1 LNEFSMRL
9 RNQAMTRNLTREEL
23 YELVWSKP
31 MTHVA
36 KELGVS
42 DVMVGKLCR
51 EKMVPKPPRGY
62 WANLES
68 ENKVAFYVKPPLPDL
83 FAQRTDFNQVMM
95 NEYRVRDS
103 LRTDRFDPENLQE
116 PVPEPPKP
124 FTESLQEFRVRIE
137 GVFPKLP
144 RLSDTQKVMHQYV
157 QKVNEADLL
166 IATRR
171 KRERWAPDPKFQNE
185 QGRQHLQLLD
195 TFIRCFEFLG
205 FDVTLRGRKNFVFS
219 THIFRFYK
227 NFHVFVKKYEPS
239 QFERKHLQ
247 ASKKTTYCFAWSDDD
262 IEVTKGKLYYEFDEI
277 TTDAVKTVVM
287 DLVMREEESYRRQ
300 VIRGY
305 ASDVESRRDAIAR
318 YQKRLEVLVEMRKRA
333 HEELILKRSS
343 LLRKAVEDIAYA
355 DQIRELI
362 SIFQTKFLLSEEAI
376 DDFND
381 WARWALAEASQI
393 DPRRMNCSA
402 INSWIQAFQVQR
414 T

>member
-1 LNEFSMRL
+1 
-9 RNQAMTRNLTREEL
+9 
-23 YELVWSKP
+23 
-31 MTHVA
+31 
-36 KELGVS
+36 
-42 DVMVGKLCR
+42 
-51 EKMVPKPPRGY
+51 
-62 WANLES
+62 
-68 ENKVAFYVKPPLPDL
+68 
-83 FAQRTDFNQVMM
+83 
-95 NEYRVRDS
+95 
-103 LRTDRFDPENLQE
+103 
-116 PVPEPPKP
+116 
-124 FTESLQEFRVRIE
+124 
-137 GVFPKLP
+137 
-144 RLSDTQKVMHQYV
+144 MHPYV

-166 IATRR
+166 IAARR

-185 QGRQHLQLLD
+185 QGRQHLQMLD

-219 THIFRFYK
+219 THIFRLYK
-227 NFHVFVKKYEPS
+227 NFHVFVKKYEPN

-262 IEVTKGKLYYEFDEI
+262 IEVTKGKLYYEFNEI
-277 TTDAVKTVVM
+277 STDAVKTVVM

-305 ASDVESRRDAIAR
+305 ASDVDSRRDAIAR
-318 YQKRLEVLVEMRKRA
+318 HQKRLEVLVEMRKRA
-333 HEELILKRSS
+333 HEELLLKRSG

-362 SIFQTKFLLSEEAI
+362 SIFQTKFLLSEEAS

-402 INSWIQAFQVQR
+402 INSWIQAFQVR
-414 T
+414 RS